1 MDFCKSFND
10 KTKNFKESTPIPV
23 VITAFSGAQP
33 IGPCL
38 SPSSLR
44 PAQSSCSC
52 GLKPTVCAADR
63 TFTYE
68 MKTPQTTYFIKQA
81 IGLKS
86 GAGKPGDEVAA
97 EISIKKVYEIAK
109 IKQQV
114 QRVFVLRRVRASA
127 PVMRGV
133 SS

>member
-1 MDFCKSFND
+1 
-10 KTKNFKESTPIPV
+10 
-23 VITAFSGAQP
+23 
-33 IGPCL
+33 
-38 SPSSLR
+38 
-44 PAQSSCSC
+44 
-52 GLKPTVCAADR
+52 
-63 TFTYE
+63 